1 MMVHWI
7 GLLHDKIIG
16 CIIGCCLW
24 DPGGFILGLDEFVLA
39 RLDCRTPTED

>member
-1 MMVHWI
+1 MMVLWI
-7 GLLHDKIIG
+7 GLLHDKSNSCSIRN
-16 CIIGCCLW
+16 CLW